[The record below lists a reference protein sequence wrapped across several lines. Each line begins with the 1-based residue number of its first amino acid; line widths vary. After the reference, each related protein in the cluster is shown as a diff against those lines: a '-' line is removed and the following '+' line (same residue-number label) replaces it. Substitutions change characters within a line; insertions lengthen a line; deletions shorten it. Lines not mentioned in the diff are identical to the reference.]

1 MVFHRNVLE
10 FIILFVVKGA
20 GMGKRKKSKP
30 IALDAYEDMA
40 AEYNARIKTKA
51 YNAYIERPAT
61 LSLLP
66 DVKGKHVLD
75 AGCGPGFYAEILL
88 ERGAQVT
95 AIDISP
101 KMIEFTR
108 KRLGNRASIRLV
120 NLEEPL
126 DFISDNS
133 VDIVFSSL
141 VLDYIK
147 NWAPLFSEFARILKD
162 DGYLIFSTEHPAGK
176 WTNQEHPR
184 RTIKPENYFE
194 LEQVELIWIG
204 FGKPVPVRSY
214 RRPLSTFF
222 ECLRSTGFS
231 LDKFVE
237 PQPTIEFKNAN
248 PEDWVKVQQNPT
260 FLCIRAKKTA
270 TKLGD

>member
-1 MVFHRNVLE
+1 MLLNLSF
-10 FIILFVVKGA
+10 FFVVKGA

-40 AEYNARIKTKA
+40 AEYNARIETKA
-51 YNAYIERPAT
+51 YNAYIERPAS

-75 AGCGPGFYAEILL
+75 AGCGPGFYAELLL
-88 ERGAQVT
+88 ERGAKVT
-95 AIDISP
+95 AIDVSP
-101 KMIEFTR
+101 KMIRFAR
-108 KRLGNRASIRLV
+108 QRLGNRATIRLA

-126 DFISDNS
+126 DFMSDKS

-147 NWAPLFSEFARILKD
+147 NWNSLFSEFSRILRN
-162 DGYLIFSTEHPAGK
+162 DGYVIFSIEHPAGK
-176 WTNQEHPR
+176 WANPDHPR
-184 RTIKPENYFE
+184 RTKKPANYFE

-204 FGKPVPVRSY
+204 FGKPVPVNSY

-222 ECLRSTGFS
+222 DCLKHAGFH
-231 LDKFVE
+231 LDKFIE
-237 PQPTIEFKNAN
+237 PQPTEEFKHAN
-248 PEDWVKVQQNPT
+248 PEDWDKVRKNPT
-260 FLCIRAKKTA
+260 FLCIRARKHQRHE
-270 TKLGD
+270 GVHP